1 MAMLEEA
8 AAKRLYEE
16 VERVTVRSERLQQQL
31 DKERAVNDSLRAQL
45 RNAAAVQQQLNVQIR
60 GVTGSSAGARSL
72 QTAGGGGL
80 GNVTLMGLQRKV
92 DALHNRIDVEK
103 RAANAERAEKIR
115 LEELLKTAAA
125 EKQRSS
131 AVQEQLR
138 VALSRKQTELDRA
151 LAQLREHSDALDDAL
166 AEVSRL
172 GACRES
178 EAVQARA
185 SAYSRAPRAS

>member
-115 LEELLKTAAA
+115 LPASHYRQRRRPRTVRAGVLQRARLTA
-125 EKQRSS
+125 S
-131 AVQEQLR
+131 
-138 VALSRKQTELDRA
+138 
-151 LAQLREHSDALDDAL
+151 
-166 AEVSRL
+166 
-172 GACRES
+172 
-178 EAVQARA
+178 
-185 SAYSRAPRAS
+185 SRANRHNAHSKVAFDRRVRSTRTGTPTLQGRARCRLV